1 MVAVVSAQGRCKP
14 ARQTNQPTCHSAPLP
29 MSKPWFRILAAV
41 AVGTPAYFYYKS
53 WSEHN
58 QNSFVLRVREKRP
71 DGKVDR
77 IDKSFPLLSLKD
89 IENRIREHSSFQA
102 TTRPSGL
109 TWNHTTA
116 FLASNDPIEDANSN
130 QIIQRDD
137 SDPSAPGDYL
147 FFAVM
152 DGHSGYH
159 TSQLLSRVLIN
170 AVALELSQ
178 LVNKPHTTPNSYL
191 DWIQSFI
198 WPPQP
203 SLVPTPQRVSL
214 AVQDAFTKLDTELLN
229 APLHILANNE
239 ESRKTKKIPD
249 LSKHP
254 LGLHAMLPAVSG

>member
-1 MVAVVSAQGRCKP
+1 
-14 ARQTNQPTCHSAPLP
+14 

-41 AVGTPAYFYYKS
+41 AVGTPAYLYYNS

-58 QNSFVLRVREKRP
+58 KNSFILRVREKRP

-77 IDKSFPLLSLKD
+77 IEKSFPLLSLND

-116 FLASNDPIEDANSN
+116 FLASNDPIEDTNSN

-147 FFAVM
+147 FF
-152 DGHSGYH
+152 
-159 TSQLLSRVLIN
+159 SRVLIN

-178 LVNKPHTTPNSYL
+178 LINKPRTIPTSYL
-191 DWIQSFI
+191 DWIKSFV

-203 SLVPTPQRVSL
+203 SLVPSPQRVSL
-214 AVQDAFTKLDTELLN
+214 AVQDAFTKLDAELLN
-229 APLHILANNE
+229 APLHILANNVDE
-239 ESRKTKKIPD
+239 ESKKTKKIPD
-249 LSKHP
+249 LSKHSLALP
-254 LGLHAMLPAVSG
+254 TMLPAVSG